1 MLEIKNIQ
9 YSNRIRHTSKS
20 FAEIV
25 LVERAEMDA
34 LRGLTDQ
41 INVFVR
47 LFESINYLFCQ
58 IRWLEQNIQNSSKM
72 LLLVVGVIGM
82 ICYFVYNSTLN
93 NGDNDAFFAE
103 ASRIV
108 VSYFPIMAVVL
119 LVAFFLVRR
128 FSGTTDGALGE
139 SGGFDGVLFGT
150 RRNPDSASNRDDDI
164 ESRIALNSNSKNNH
178 R

>member
-1 MLEIKNIQ
+1 
-9 YSNRIRHTSKS
+9 
-20 FAEIV
+20 
-25 LVERAEMDA
+25 MDA

-82 ICYFVYNSTLN
+82 ICYFVYTSTLN
-93 NGDNDAFFAE
+93 NGGNDKFFEE
-103 ASRIV
+103 ASRV
-108 VSYFPIMAVVL
+108 VVAYFPVMAVVL
-119 LVAFFLVRR
+119 LVVYFLLRR
-128 FSGTTDGALGE
+128 FSGSEDGALGE
-139 SGGFDGVLFGT
+139 SGGFEGIFFGT
-150 RRNPDSASNRDDDI
+150 RRSPDVSNNRDDDI
-164 ESRIALNSNSKNNH
+164 ESRVALNSNSKGSH

>member
-1 MLEIKNIQ
+1 LE
-9 YSNRIRHTSKS
+9 R
-20 FAEIV
+20 FATDVTVNE
-25 LVERAEMDA
+25 AEMDA
-34 LRGLTDQ
+34 LRGLTEQ

-93 NGDNDAFFAE
+93 NGGNDAFFAE

-119 LVAFFLVRR
+119 LVAYFLVRR
-128 FSGTTDGALGE
+128 ISGTTDGALGE
-139 SGGFDGVLFGT
+139 SGGFDGVFFGT
-150 RRNPDSASNRDDDI
+150 RRNPDSANNRDDDI
-164 ESRIALNSNSKNNH
+164 ESRVALNSNSKSNH